1 MIDLLLKPRSI
12 AVIGASRNPHKL
24 GNVIF
29 SNILK
34 HHWRGKVYP
43 INVDG
48 QKVYGKR
55 AYQNVIEIP
64 ESVDLAIIV
73 IPALSVPSVIRDCG
87 RKGVSFAMIISAGF
101 GEIGPAGKKLENKIL
116 NIAKSYRLRII
127 GPNCLG
133 LIVPALRLNAS
144 FADGL
149 PKVGKT
155 AVISQSGAMA
165 VAITDWAISSMVGF
179 SALVSLGNKA
189 DLDEQEFLS
198 YFLRDKA
205 TRVITMY
212 LENLIGGR
220 SFLRLLK
227 KVTKI
232 KPVIILVP
240 GKSQKTKEAI
250 ISHTG
255 SVAGQRQVQVA
266 ALKSAGAFVAES
278 LEELFAYTL
287 LFEKNIKFMGKNVA
301 ILTNAGGPGI
311 LATDAVANTP
321 NLELATISPPTLA
334 GLRKFMPTTAAL
346 HNPVDVVGDA
356 PVERYRNAL
365 RLLIM
370 DKNINAVIALLTHQ
384 YVTDTEKIALCL
396 IEAQKTWPKKIVAA
410 SFIGGQGVAKGR
422 ELLTK
427 KGLINFPYPEQAV
440 WALSALRQFS
450 LLKQKTRTFPEVAS
464 VTTGQVEIVQGKA
477 AERIVGQYTNCLLT
491 SVLASDYEKALRL
504 AKRLGYPLVAKLISR
519 KIVHKTD
526 SQAVKTNIIDEPEL
540 RSVLASWQTSFG
552 KRFGKNEGIL
562 LQPYRPGQ
570 VEVIVGARRD
580 PVFGPYLVVGLGG
593 IFVQSWGEPIIALAP
608 INKPQAEEIILEG
621 LIGKILLSERG
632 QRLPRRRLVEL
643 IVGMSKM
650 MLEKPSIVEFD
661 LNPVIMSNEGLW
673 VADVRIVRRK

>member
-1 MIDLLLKPRSI
+1 MIESLLKPRSI
-12 AVIGASRNPHKL
+12 AVIGASSNPRKL

-29 SNILK
+29 SSLLK
-34 HHWRGKVYP
+34 HRWRGKFYP
-43 INVDG
+43 VNIDG

-64 ESVDLAIIV
+64 EPVDLAIIV
-73 IPALSVPSVIRDCG
+73 IPALAVPAVIRDCG
-87 RKGVSFAMIISAGF
+87 RKRVRFAMIISAGF
-101 GEIGPAGKKLENKIL
+101 GEIGQAGKKLENKIL

-149 PKVGKT
+149 PKIGRT

-165 VAITDWAISSMVGF
+165 VAITDWAISSEVGF

-205 TRVITMY
+205 TQVITMY
-212 LENLIGGR
+212 LENLTGGR

-232 KPVIILVP
+232 KPVVILIP

-255 SVAGQRQVQVA
+255 SIAGRRQVQVA

-287 LFEKNIKFMGKNVA
+287 LFEKTIKSIGKNVA

-334 GLRKFMPTTAAL
+334 GLSKFLPATAAL

-356 PVERYRNAL
+356 SVERYRNAL
-365 RLLIM
+365 QLLIK
-370 DKNINAVIALLTHQ
+370 DKNINAILALLTHQ
-384 YVTDTEKIALCL
+384 YVTDTEKIASCL
-396 IEAQKTWPKKIVAA
+396 VEAQKTWPKKIVAA
-410 SFIGGQGVAKGR
+410 SFIGGRGVAKGR
-422 ELLTK
+422 EFLTK
-427 KGLINFPYPEQAV
+427 NGLINFPYPEQAV

-450 LLKQKTRTFPEVAS
+450 WSKQKTRTFPEVNSIA
-464 VTTGQVEIVQGKA
+464 TGKVEIVQGKA
-477 AERIVGQYTNCLLT
+477 AEKIVGKYTNCLLT
-491 SVLASDYEKALRL
+491 SALTSNYEKALHL
-504 AKRLGYPLVAKLISR
+504 GKRLGYPLVAKLISR

-540 RSVLASWQTSFG
+540 RSVLLSWQVSFG

-593 IFVQSWGEPIIALAP
+593 IFVQSWGEPFIALAP
-608 INKPQAEEIILEG
+608 INKQQAEEIILEG
-621 LIGKILLSERG
+621 LVGKVLLSERG

-643 IVGMSKM
+643 MVGMSKM
-650 MLEKPSIVEFD
+650 MSEKPSIVEFD
-661 LNPVIMSNEGLW
+661 LNPVMMSNEGLW